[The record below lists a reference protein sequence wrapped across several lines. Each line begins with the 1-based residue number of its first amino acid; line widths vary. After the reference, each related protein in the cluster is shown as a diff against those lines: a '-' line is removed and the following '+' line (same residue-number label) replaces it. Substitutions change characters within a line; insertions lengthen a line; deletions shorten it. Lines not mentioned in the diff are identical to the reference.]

1 LNLPVTPGAYEP
13 GNMGVNP
20 RTAGW
25 KSHYPVLDAGR
36 CNQCLKCWIFC
47 PDSAIRVTSEKVEFI
62 LDYCKGCGICSAE
75 CPAGAIRMVSV

>member
-1 LNLPVTPGAYEP
+1 MSLPITPGAYEP

-25 KSHYPVLDAGR
+25 KSQYPVLDADR

-47 PDSAIRVTSEKVEFI
+47 PDSAIQITGEKVGFT
-62 LDYCKGCGICSAE
+62 LDYCKGCGICKEE
-75 CPAGAIRMVSV
+75 CPRAAIEMAR